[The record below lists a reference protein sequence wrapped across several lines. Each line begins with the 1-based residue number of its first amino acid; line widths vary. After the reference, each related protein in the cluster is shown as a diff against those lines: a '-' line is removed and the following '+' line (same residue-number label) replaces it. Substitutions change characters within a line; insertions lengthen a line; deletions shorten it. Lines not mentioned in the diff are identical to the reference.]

1 MLAIFDMS
9 SVNIIRY
16 NFQFIESNTKKYI
29 ALVDDKDLC
38 TSIDDAYCTLVCTGW
53 WRVIDFITYFKKNGV
68 SLIII
73 SGQRPADLR
82 VLIAANSLN
91 IKVIYKMH
99 GLYIPYMKRG
109 FGFYIAK
116 LSKSLRTLFYLMDIA
131 AFTQKLNISLG
142 MAKSFI
148 FGASR
153 KSWAGEKILGFD
165 YGLIWSEYW
174 QAWHEEHWAMNPNS
188 GWVVLGNPDTKKFNM
203 VDVSRSDIIYV
214 YQTLVED
221 GRIDADIM
229 DHFYEALYKLSQ
241 TSGKLVHIKWHPR
254 GDEAILERFI
264 KFGFEIHSDMPKGH
278 LYIGHYSSL
287 LGLVPMIQGHVVIFE
302 LDGHPTP
309 VSIME
314 ISNGVVDRIS
324 SLNDLIN
331 NGTEQWT
338 VKKSEAV
345 FYFGDQ
351 FDIKKELDVINQ
363 IISLKDVI

>member
-1 MLAIFDMS
+1 MS

-16 NFQFIESNTKKYI
+16 NSEFVKSTTKKYI

-38 TSIDDAYCTLVCTGW
+38 SPIDDSNCILVCTGW
-53 WRVIDFITYFKKNGV
+53 WRIKDFISYFKTNGV

-82 VLIAANSLN
+82 VLIAANSLS

-109 FGFYIAK
+109 LVFYFTK
-116 LSKSLRTLFYLMDIA
+116 LSKTFRTLFYLMDIVT
-131 AFTQKLNISLG
+131 FTKKLNISLG

-153 KSWAGEKILGFD
+153 KSWAGEKILSFE

-203 VDVSRSDIIYV
+203 VDVSRSDIIYI

-221 GRIDADIM
+221 GRVDASVM
-229 DHFYEALYKLSQ
+229 NSFYNALSELAKA
-241 TSGKLVHIKWHPR
+241 SGKLVHVKWHPR
-254 GDEAILERFI
+254 GDEEVLERLI
-264 KFGFEIHSDMPKGH
+264 RLGFKIHSDMPKGH

-287 LGLVPMIQGHVVIFE
+287 LGLVPMIGGHVIVFE
-302 LDGHPTP
+302 LVGHPTP
-309 VSIME
+309 VSIKE
-314 ISNGVVDRIS
+314 ISNEVVDQIS
-324 SLNDLIN
+324 NLNNLVN
-331 NGTEQWT
+331 NGTKSWS

-351 FDIKKELDVINQ
+351 FDIQTEWDVINGS
-363 IISLKDVI
+363 ISIKE